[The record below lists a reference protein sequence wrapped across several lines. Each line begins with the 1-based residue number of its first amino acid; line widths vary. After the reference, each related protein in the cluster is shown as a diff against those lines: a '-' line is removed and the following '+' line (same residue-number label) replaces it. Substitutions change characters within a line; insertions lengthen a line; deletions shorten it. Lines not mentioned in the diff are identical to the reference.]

1 MGEKVQRPN
10 CKVVLLGSSGVG
22 KTSLTMRWITGN
34 HQALV
39 GPTIGPN
46 HQRRTVALERA
57 EVDLF
62 VWDTAGQ
69 EQFRVLTPL
78 YAHSAAAAL
87 VVVALNDLDSFN
99 DIPVWT
105 DLLSNSCDRQPPMV
119 LAVNKIDKPDP
130 PCMSRDA
137 IKEKY
142 DHSFRAIFYV
152 SAVTGEGVDDVF
164 HHLGECA
171 FAFRVANEMITNC
184 HVDIDAPSEKKCC

>member
-1 MGEKVQRPN
+1 MVQRPD

-46 HQRRTVALERA
+46 HQRRTIELRCG
-57 EVDLF
+57 EVNLF

-69 EQFRVLTPL
+69 EKFRVLTPL

-105 DLLSNSCDRQPPMV
+105 DLLSNSCDKNPPML
-119 LAVNKIDKPDP
+119 LAVNKIDRPDQ

-142 DHSFRAIFYV
+142 ESSFRAIFYV

-164 HHLGECA
+164 YYLGECA
-171 FAFRVANEMITNC
+171 FDFMIANEMIARP
-184 HVDIDAPSEKKCC
+184 HVEVEAAPEGKCC